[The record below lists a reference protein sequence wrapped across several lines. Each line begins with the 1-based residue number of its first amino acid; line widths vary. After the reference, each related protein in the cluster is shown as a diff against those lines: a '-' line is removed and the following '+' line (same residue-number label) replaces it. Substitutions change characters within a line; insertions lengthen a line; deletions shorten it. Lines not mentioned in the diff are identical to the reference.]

1 VGDGGKE
8 PGAGQSTSISALRG
22 ILCQNA
28 AGRGVEDSSFTGFR
42 EPCHP
47 STFYIMKTN
56 NSKQI
61 QPIYEYNNNNKNKL
75 RQICLNIEQPQESAL
90 IDFEKAVA
98 WELQHKLAHTIC
110 VTSTIYTQD

>member
-1 VGDGGKE
+1 VGDRGKE
-8 PGAGQSTSISALRG
+8 RGAGQNTSISALRG
-22 ILCQNA
+22 IL
-28 AGRGVEDSSFTGFR
+28 FTGFR

-47 STFYIMKTN
+47 STFCTMKTN